1 MLPLPEQFDENEWF
15 IILTTVFGFILI
27 LLLPKRYPHVIS
39 ILMVLFTVTIA
50 IIMDHLIATPP
61 LDLYDLNDLKKYEVT
76 DIITYLMYS
85 PYALLCIYLFDKF
98 DPKGKYIT
106 AYVVFWSLFALGFE
120 SLAAFFNVF
129 KYSGW
134 TFLNSFAFY
143 LLATS
148 IYIFFFTF
156 TRDLLKSNKVK
167 FLPHRLKKS

>member
-1 MLPLPEQFDENEWF
+1 MLPLPEQFNENEWF
-15 IILTTVFGFILI
+15 IILTTVCGFILI

-61 LDLYDLNDLKKYEVT
+61 LDLYDLNDLEKYEVT
-76 DIITYLMYS
+76 DIVTYLMYS
-85 PYALLCIYLFDKF
+85 PYALLCVYLFDKF

-106 AYVVFWSLFALGFE
+106 TYVVFWSLFALGFE
-120 SLAAFFNVF
+120 WLAVFFNVF
-129 KYSGW
+129 KFSGW

-148 IYIFFFTF
+148 IYILFFRFIM
-156 TRDLLKSNKVK
+156 DSLKS
-167 FLPHRLKKS
+167 KKAKEV